1 MILGCTHYPL
11 LRSKI
16 MTFFG
21 DKVHIVNPAYET
33 AMDVK
38 KILRESGKGNT
49 SGKAASYEFYVSD
62 AAEKFTHFANT
73 ILSYDVAA
81 TKLVNIEEY

>member
-1 MILGCTHYPL
+1 MRGEKAV
-11 LRSKI
+11 RKW
-16 MTFFG
+16 
-21 DKVHIVNPAYET
+21 
-33 AMDVK
+33 K
-38 KILRESGKGNT
+38 KSGWQNRRFESGKGNT